1 MAASVDA
8 ADPETQYLGPPT
20 DVAGLALAGQAG
32 QPTLV
37 WFHADWCHVCQQIK
51 PEVVTLSQEYAGK
64 VRFVRLN
71 VDDVESRAA
80 LQFLEVY
87 NELSAKSRYICW
99 TSLTTTPL

>member
-1 MAASVDA
+1 
-8 ADPETQYLGPPT
+8 
-20 DVAGLALAGQAG
+20 
-32 QPTLV
+32 
-37 WFHADWCHVCQQIK
+37 
-51 PEVVTLSQEYAGK
+51 
-64 VRFVRLN
+64 VRLN